1 MHNSRHPE
9 GSMRLSEAILS
20 LRRGPSIHLPQHSLQ
35 ESSMNQT
42 AQPHSSAWVTF
53 TYASFA
59 GAAFLVAVGVYFLP
73 VDLWIKGYLSMG
85 IVMLIQSCVTLTKT
99 VRDMHESSR
108 LVNRIEDAKA
118 ERILMDFNKA
128 A

>member
-1 MHNSRHPE
+1 
-9 GSMRLSEAILS
+9 
-20 LRRGPSIHLPQHSLQ
+20 
-35 ESSMNQT
+35 MNQN

-85 IVMLIQSCVTLTKT
+85 IIMLIQSCTGSPCVTISRKARGIALRRGPGEALTSAT
-99 VRDMHESSR
+99 MPSPAAG
-108 LVNRIEDAKA
+108 NR
-118 ERILMDFNKA
+118 
-128 A
+128 